1 EGGAG
6 AALRRAGGRASA
18 AAGVRGRPR
27 RHAHADAPG
36 GLPRRGHLGP
46 PAAGGERP
54 RPARARR
61 GRPPE
66 RSLPGATPRACGMS
80 VPAFKLPEALEA
92 HEPPEARGLARD
104 GVRLMVATRRDGRLV
119 HASFRDLPRFLAPG
133 DLLVLNTSATMPAA
147 LEARRADGARVAL
160 HLSTPSPDRS

>member
-1 EGGAG
+1 
-6 AALRRAGGRASA
+6 
-18 AAGVRGRPR
+18 
-27 RHAHADAPG
+27 
-36 GLPRRGHLGP
+36 
-46 PAAGGERP
+46 
-54 RPARARR
+54 
-61 GRPPE
+61 
-66 RSLPGATPRACGMS
+66 ATPRACGMS

-104 GVRLMVATRRDGRLV
+104 AVRLMVATRRDGRLV

-160 HLSTPSPDRS
+160 HLSTPSPDRSDDDRLWFVELRRPGADGSRPFAEGVVGELLRLPDGGSVELLARYAGGRRLWLAH